1 MKQIHFVKLLLV
13 AVLAGGNILAC
24 GAVTLGSDWNT
35 LFGTSYD
42 GAFTLSANALSLSGT
57 DNGVIIT
64 IKNGK
69 STNGYI
75 KTSDFRAYNGYTIT
89 ISSTNKIT
97 AISTTKGG
105 KTFTSGITAD
115 VGNGSITNNTY
126 NWTGNANSIQLS
138 ISGTVSFASI
148 TVTYESGSGETTNY
162 TVQWMVDGQ
171 PYTTGNPTTS
181 VKSGERVTTLPT
193 DPADNSLSCAEK
205 FMGWSAEHIGK
216 NPQDNAPADL
226 FTTADASPA
235 ITENTTFY
243 AVFASPQK

>member
-148 TVTYESGSGETTNY
+148 TVTYESGSGETTLLGRRDAFAGGLLY
-162 TVQWMVDGQ
+162 
-171 PYTTGNPTTS
+171 
-181 VKSGERVTTLPT
+181 
-193 DPADNSLSCAEK
+193 CAIVGFIYHYFKE
-205 FMGWSAEHIGK
+205 
-216 NPQDNAPADL
+216 Q
-226 FTTADASPA
+226 
-235 ITENTTFY
+235 
-243 AVFASPQK
+243 